1 MRETDDP
8 LLQGDVEPPPGAEF
22 NLQTQVSPDEPVNVA
37 GESAPAPSS

>member
-8 LLQGDVEPPPGAEF
+8 LLQGDVAPPPGAEI
-22 NLQTQVSPDEPVNVA
+22 NLPTEVSPDEPVTVV